1 MARPEQTP
9 QDDLN
14 KKIISRNILRYLKE
28 RNLKPIDIHR
38 QTGIP
43 KGTLSGYINATSLP
57 NPGNVQKIA
66 DYFNVWKSDIDP
78 RFKSTKELTDIA
90 YPDTKRIP
98 IIGEIA
104 CGHPIT
110 AEQNID
116 GYRSEPADRLP
127 SGDVFFLRCKGNSM
141 EPTISDGSYVLIKG
155 QPEVEDGEIA
165 AVLVDD
171 QTEATLKRVHH
182 QGGNIVLT
190 GDNASFP
197 PIILNEQYPGRIIGK
212 AIRVSFD
219 L

>member
-110 AEQNID
+110 A
-116 GYRSEPADRLP
+116 
-127 SGDVFFLRCKGNSM
+127 
-141 EPTISDGSYVLIKG
+141 
-155 QPEVEDGEIA
+155 
-165 AVLVDD
+165 
-171 QTEATLKRVHH
+171 
-182 QGGNIVLT
+182 
-190 GDNASFP
+190 
-197 PIILNEQYPGRIIGK
+197 
-212 AIRVSFD
+212 
-219 L
+219 